1 MYKLIFENG
10 EERIENNIGCEC
22 DADDINIIYIDV
34 QDKSDDAAMCYLY
47 RIKQDLKIL
56 GEKNFLLVPYKKEL
70 KNKIVKIQKL
80 EDDVCPE
87 FTLQKY
93 NETVNLA
100 KFSLANALSES
111 NAVQETIKITV

>member
-10 EERIENNIGCEC
+10 EEKSEYDIGCEC
-22 DADDINIIYIDV
+22 DADDINIIYVDV
-34 QDKSDDAAMCYLY
+34 QGKSKDAAMSYLY
-47 RIKQDLKIL
+47 RIKHDLEIL
-56 GEKNFLLVPYKKEL
+56 NEKNFLLVPYEKEL

-80 EDDVCPE
+80 KDDVCPE

-93 NETVNLA
+93 DEIVNLA